1 VRLDAPVFDFPL
13 LAVTGKLGERGERLG
28 EDLFLRRRLDLE
40 FELGGVLDPPVRQ
53 RAPFRV

>member
-1 VRLDAPVFDFPL
+1 L